1 MSGGTDRPEVTPEE
15 VERVFRKLDQEAE
28 SAGYHLNPDT
38 TFTLGLIEGMLVNE
52 RRYGYWACPCRLASG
67 RKSEDLDIICPCDYR
82 DADLSEYGACFC
94 ALYVSQDVKDGKRKA
109 RRIPERRPAEKASGA
124 EEPAAARPAQGG
136 AAARRDAESAAAKE
150 PSRAEN
156 PAGAAPPGAA
166 DLEYPV
172 WRCKVCGY
180 LCARD
185 GPPEVC
191 PICKA
196 GRNVSRDSYDGGC
209 RTRSAPP
216 GGSSG
221 RVARGLPVKGRESP
235 RSPGPFQ

>member
-1 MSGGTDRPEVTPEE
+1 MSGGSEGPEVTPEE
-15 VERVFRKLDQEAE
+15 VERVFEKLDKEAE
-28 SAGYHLNPDT
+28 SAGYHLNPNKE
-38 TFTLGLIEGMLVNE
+38 FTLGLIEGMLVNE

-67 RKSEDLDIICPCDYR
+67 KKSEDLDIICPCDYR

-109 RRIPERRPAEKASGA
+109 RRIPERRPAEKASAA
-124 EEPAAARPAQGG
+124 EQAAAGQGAGREVGQG
-136 AAARRDAESAAAKE
+136 AAQPAGQAENAAAKE
-150 PSRAEN
+150 PAQAEAL
-156 PAGAAPPGAA
+156 AGSASPDAAN
-166 DLEYPV
+166 LKYPV

-196 GRNVSRDSYDGGC
+196 RKERFE
-209 RTRSAPP
+209 RF
-216 GGSSG
+216 
-221 RVARGLPVKGRESP
+221 L
-235 RSPGPFQ
+235 